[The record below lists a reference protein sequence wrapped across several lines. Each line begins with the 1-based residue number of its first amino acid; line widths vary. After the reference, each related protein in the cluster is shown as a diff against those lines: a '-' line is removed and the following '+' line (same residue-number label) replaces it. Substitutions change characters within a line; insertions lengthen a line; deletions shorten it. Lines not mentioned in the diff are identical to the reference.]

1 MGSGDVEEDLVE
13 GGGVLEEEEGVV
25 LVGVVLEGW
34 EGEEVGPDELAD
46 AGRDAF
52 VEAFEEQGKV
62 VGGRVLEHGA
72 PFLGADVEEFEGGG
86 GVGVHI

>member
-1 MGSGDVEEDLVE
+1 MAY
-13 GGGVLEEEEGVV
+13 
-25 LVGVVLEGW
+25 VGK
-34 EGEEVGPDELAD
+34 
-46 AGRDAF
+46 DAF
-52 VEAFEEQGKV
+52 SEAFEEQGKV